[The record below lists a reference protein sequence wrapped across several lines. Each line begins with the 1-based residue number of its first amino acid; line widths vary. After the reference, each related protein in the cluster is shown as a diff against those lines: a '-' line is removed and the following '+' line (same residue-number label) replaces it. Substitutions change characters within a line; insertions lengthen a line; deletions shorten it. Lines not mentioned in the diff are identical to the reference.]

1 MDDYAVHN
9 VDSYDPE
16 FGEIYRHEGGTS
28 DTKDVGEIGIAMEL
42 LTRVE
47 FDLAYSSEKLVNLD
61 TLLMHVVAWE
71 NDLEGMAREND
82 NSSDDLMEKALIFDL
97 LSGIL
102 DSELSELDNFM
113 GTLQTVVI
121 DANQKI
127 SSCRHLRELFFV
139 MEDKL
144 HDSEESLKKSREEVL
159 EFKMHL
165 AKLQRTLLAFK
176 HNDWKREWDMG
187 LFENGQVANVDAKPR
202 MQTVEQQRHILR
214 MLEKSLAREL
224 DLEKKLSELKQN
236 EEDLKLK
243 VHLTEQVALCMEEAA
258 EFAWG
263 RFLEA
268 ENAAEVLM
276 GTSKELVGRLQI
288 VQFNLN
294 GSVQRENDAKFK
306 LQDCIEQLK
315 DKETDLQKLES
326 RIAELIT
333 DNSKVC
339 ALREEVKMLEEQL
352 KDSEFRLRNANASNE
367 ASQDQLREMDN
378 VIESLKEN
386 IYIAESRA
394 ESAEAKIA
402 QLTDTNLE
410 VTEELGFLKNNN
422 ESNTKKVSLFE
433 KQLREL
439 EIQLQHAR
447 ASSEASQEQQN
458 MLYSAIWD
466 METLIEE
473 LKIKV
478 SKAEIKTEN
487 AEEQCVTL
495 TESNLELDKELRFL
509 RARMEC
515 LETSLQQ
522 ANDEKVES
530 AKDVSIRT
538 KLIMDLV
545 MQLAMERERI
555 QKQLYSLT
563 VENKILVEKLQKTK
577 SDTFVSINEN
587 GGADDNKFISSKHNS
602 TNATST
608 EASEEAAK
616 ESSSKSF
623 QVDESSKDA
632 AACETDQVGSS
643 SANNDPNVVAEVEAE
658 RVVEAGQPNRMCVF
672 MAILVLLVSVLSTYL
687 FNKKPKLLDVD
698 G

>member
-1 MDDYAVHN
+1 MDDYGVHN
-9 VDSYDPE
+9 VDGGDPE
-16 FGEIYRHEGGTS
+16 FDKIYRHEGGTS
-28 DTKDVGEIGIAMEL
+28 ETKDMGEIGNAMEL
-42 LTRVE
+42 LTGVD
-47 FDLAYSSEKLVNLD
+47 FDLAYFSEKLVNLD
-61 TLLMHVVAWE
+61 TLLMHVFALE
-71 NDLEGMAREND
+71 NDLEGMARGND
-82 NSSDDLMEKALIFDL
+82 NSLDDLMEKALIFDL

-102 DSELSELDNFM
+102 DSELSELDNFI
-113 GTLQTVVI
+113 GTLQTMVI

-127 SSCRHLRELFFV
+127 SSCRHLRELFIV

-144 HDSEESLKKSREEVL
+144 HDSEESLKKSQEEVI

-176 HNDWKREWDMG
+176 QNDWKCDWAMG
-187 LFENGQVANVDAKPR
+187 LSENGQIANVDAKPK

-224 DLEKKLSELKQN
+224 DLEKKLSKLKQN

-243 VHLTEQVALCMEEAA
+243 VHLTEQVALFMEEAA
-258 EFAWG
+258 EFVWG

-288 VQFNLN
+288 LQFNLN
-294 GSVQRENDAKFK
+294 GSIQRENEANFK

-315 DKETDLQKLES
+315 GKETDLQKLES
-326 RIAELIT
+326 SIAELIT
-333 DNSKVC
+333 DNSEVC
-339 ALREEVKMLEEQL
+339 TLREKVKLLEEQL
-352 KDSEFRLRNANASNE
+352 KESEFQLRNANASNE
-367 ASQDQLREMDN
+367 TSQDQLRELDN
-378 VIESLKEN
+378 IIESQKEN
-386 IYIAESRA
+386 IYVAESTA
-394 ESAEAKIA
+394 ESVEAKIT
-402 QLTDTNLE
+402 QLTETNLE
-410 VTEELGFLKNNN
+410 LTEELGFLKNNN

-447 ASSEASQEQQN
+447 VSTEASQEQQN

-473 LKIKV
+473 LKTKV

-487 AEEQCVTL
+487 AEEQCVML
-495 TESNLELDKELRFL
+495 TESNLELDKELSFL

-522 ANDEKVES
+522 ANDEKVAS
-530 AKDVSIRT
+530 ANDVKIRT
-538 KLIMDLV
+538 KLITDLV
-545 MQLAMERERI
+545 MQLGMERERI

-577 SDTFVSINEN
+577 RVTSVIINEN
-587 GGADDNKFISSKHNS
+587 GGADDNNFISSNHDS
-602 TNATST
+602 TNATCT
-608 EASEEAAK
+608 EASEEAAI

-632 AACETDQVGSS
+632 AACET
-643 SANNDPNVVAEVEAE
+643 EVWEPESE

-672 MAILVLLVSVLSTYL
+672 MAILVLLLSVLSTYL
-687 FNKKPKLLDVD
+687 FNKKPIFFGVFD